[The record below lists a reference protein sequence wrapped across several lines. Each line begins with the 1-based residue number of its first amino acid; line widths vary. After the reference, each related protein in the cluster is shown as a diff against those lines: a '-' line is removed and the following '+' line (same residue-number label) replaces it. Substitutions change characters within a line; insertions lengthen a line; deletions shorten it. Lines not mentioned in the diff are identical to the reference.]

1 MNVSQLK
8 IFILLL
14 SVNKRIAHIG
24 SRLVFIGVLHLAS
37 LKFKNTVLSVY
48 ELE

>member
-14 SVNKRIAHIG
+14 PVNKRIAHIG
-24 SRLVFIGVLHLAS
+24 SRLVFIRVLHLAF
-37 LKFKNTVLSVY
+37 LKLKNAVLSVY